1 MNCATGL
8 GAVVVGAGSTASVVV
23 VVGATV
29 VVVSVGMVVVEV
41 TSGGDSK
48 LVPAPLHAGNKS
60 SNTQLGAAIR
70 AKEIDKG
77 THFVNRFPSDESNP
91 KEELIC
97 VPQKN

>member
-1 MNCATGL
+1 M
-8 GAVVVGAGSTASVVV
+8 VGAGSTASVVV

-29 VVVSVGMVVVEV
+29 VVVSTGVVVVEV
-41 TSGGDSK
+41 TSGGASK
-48 LVPAPLHAGNKS
+48 VVPAPLHADSKNI
-60 SNTQLGAAIR
+60 NTQVGAAIR

>member
-29 VVVSVGMVVVEV
+29 VVVSTGVVVVEV

-48 LVPAPLHAGNKS
+48 VVPAPLHADSKNV
-60 SNTQLGAAIR
+60 NTQVGAAIR
-70 AKEIDKG
+70 AEEIDKG
-77 THFVNRFPSDESNP
+77 AHFVNRFPNVERNP
-91 KEELIC
+91 KEGLIC
-97 VPQKN
+97 VPP